1 MNPLLLTG
9 FGTTIN
15 VNKRKLIIQNKL
27 KNKKYEFY
35 PHKIK
40 HDSIILDNHT
50 GNISFES
57 MRWLMKHNIQLTLLN
72 WNGNLLAVT
81 LPESAISGKLRIKQY
96 QKHLNE
102 KIRYEIAEKIVFS
115 KINSSINLLKELAK
129 FYEIDLKKAKKTVK
143 KEVQTYQ
150 TALKTE
156 EKPQFS
162 TLMAL
167 EGRIAMLYFE
177 NLAQIFSKLSPEFNF
192 ETRWVQENRKNYN
205 AVDEINALL
214 NYGYAILES
223 EIKKI
228 INSIGL
234 DPQVGFLHEV
244 LPSKNPLV
252 YDFQELFRWSI
263 DLSIIQ
269 LLESRPKLQ
278 KNDFILTE
286 NYHIRL
292 RETTAKKLIQK
303 IKDNFNKKVP
313 YKRKNF
319 QYHNI
324 LYDNISKLAFFI
336 SEKNKKI
343 DFVIPNITIERNDFL
358 FLQEKIIKMTPGERK
373 KLDIN
378 KSTLWYM
385 KKNLASG
392 KNIKIYDKTW
402 SKIKFKT

>member
-1 MNPLLLTG
+1 MNPLLISG

-27 KNKKYEFY
+27 QNKKYEFF

-96 QKHLNE
+96 QKYLNE
-102 KIRYEIAEKIVFS
+102 KIRYGIAEKIVFS
-115 KINSSINLLKELAK
+115 KIDSSVNLLKELAK
-129 FYEIDLKKAKKTVK
+129 FYEIDLRKAEKTVQ

-150 TALKTE
+150 IALKTE
-156 EKPQFS
+156 KTSQFS

-167 EGRIAMLYFE
+167 EGRIAMVYFE
-177 NLAQIFSKLSPEFNF
+177 NLAHIFAKLAPEFNF

-244 LPSKNPLV
+244 LPSKTPLV
-252 YDFQELFRWSI
+252 YDFQELFRWI
-263 DLSIIQ
+263 VDLSVIQ
-269 LLESRPKLQ
+269 LLESQPKLQ

-303 IKDNFNKKVP
+303 IKGNFNKKVP
-313 YKRKNF
+313 YKGKNY

-358 FLQEKIIKMTPGERK
+358 ILQEKIIKMTPEERK

-392 KNIKIYDKTW
+392 KNIKIYDKTF
-402 SKIKFKT
+402 SKIKFRS

>member
-1 MNPLLLTG
+1 MNPLLISG

-15 VNKRKLIIQNKL
+15 VDKRKLIIQNKL
-27 KNKKYEFY
+27 QNKKYEFF

-96 QKHLNE
+96 QKYLDE
-102 KIRYEIAEKIVFS
+102 KTRYTIAEKFVFS
-115 KINSSINLLKELAK
+115 KIDSSINLLKELAN
-129 FYEIDLKKAKKTVK
+129 FYDIGLKKAERSVQ
-143 KEVQTYQ
+143 KEIQTYQ
-150 TALKTE
+150 NALKTE
-156 EKPQFS
+156 KTSQFS
-162 TLMAL
+162 TLLVL
-167 EGRIAMLYFE
+167 EGRIAMFYFE
-177 NLAQIFSKLSPEFNF
+177 NLAKIFAKLAPEFNF
-192 ETRWVQENRKNYN
+192 ETRWVKENRKNYN

-223 EIKKI
+223 EIKKM

-252 YDFQELFRWSI
+252 YDFQELFRWLV
-263 DLSIIQ
+263 DLSVIQ
-269 LLESRPKLQ
+269 LLESEPKLK

-292 RETTAKKLIQK
+292 RETTAKRLIQK
-303 IKDNFNKKVP
+303 IKGNFNKKVP
-313 YKRKNF
+313 YKGKNY

-324 LYDNISKLAFFI
+324 LYDNISKLAFFV

-358 FLQEKIIKMTPGERK
+358 FLQEKILRMTPEERK
-373 KLDIN
+373 SLGIN

-385 KKNLASG
+385 KKNLGCG
-392 KNIKIYDKTW
+392 KNIKIYDKTF
-402 SKIKFKT
+402 SKIRDD

>member
-1 MNPLLLTG
+1 MNPLLISG

-27 KNKKYEFY
+27 QNKKYEFY

-81 LPESAISGKLRIKQY
+81 LPDSAISGKLRIKQY
-96 QKHLNE
+96 QKYLDE
-102 KIRYEIAEKIVFS
+102 KVRYEIAEKIVFS
-115 KINSSINLLKELAK
+115 KIDLSVNLLKELAK
-129 FYEIDLKKAKKTVK
+129 FYKIDFKKAENIVQ

-150 TALKTE
+150 EAIKTE
-156 EKPQFS
+156 KNPLFS

-167 EGRIAMLYFE
+167 EGRIAMSYFE
-177 NLAQIFSKLSPEFNF
+177 NLAKVFSKLSPEFNF

-205 AVDEINALL
+205 AVDEVNCLL

-223 EIKKI
+223 EIKKMI
-228 INSIGL
+228 HSIGL
-234 DPQVGFLHEV
+234 DPQIGFLHEV

-252 YDFQELFRWSI
+252 YDFQELFRWII
-263 DLSIIQ
+263 DLSVIQ

-303 IKDNFNKKVP
+303 IKGNFNKKVP

-324 LYDNISKLAFFI
+324 LYDNLSKLAFFI
-336 SEKNKKI
+336 SEKNKKL
-343 DFVIPNITIERNDFL
+343 DFEVPNITIQRNDFL
-358 FLQEKIIKMTPGERK
+358 FLKEKIMKMTPEERK
-373 KLDIN
+373 KLGIN

-385 KKNLASG
+385 KKNLAGG
-392 KNIKIYDKTW
+392 KNIKIYDKTF

>member
-1 MNPLLLTG
+1 MNPLLISG

-27 KNKKYEFY
+27 QNKKYEFY

-72 WNGNLLAVT
+72 WNGNLLAIT

-96 QKHLNE
+96 QKYLDE

-115 KINSSINLLKELAK
+115 KINSSVNLLKELTN
-129 FYEIDLKKAKKTVK
+129 FYEIDIKKAEKTVQ
-143 KEVQTYQ
+143 KEFQTYHN
-150 TALKTE
+150 ALKTE
-156 EKPQFS
+156 ESPQFS

-177 NLAQIFSKLSPEFNF
+177 NLEKIFAKLAPGFNF
-192 ETRWVQENRKNYN
+192 ETRWVKENRKNYN

-223 EIKKI
+223 EIKKM

-234 DPQVGFLHEV
+234 DPQIGFLHQV
-244 LPSKNPLV
+244 LPSKTPLV
-252 YDFQELFRWSI
+252 YDFQELFRWII
-263 DLSIIQ
+263 DLSVIQ
-269 LLESRPKLQ
+269 LLESQPKLK

-313 YKRKNF
+313 YKGKNY

-324 LYDNISKLAFFI
+324 LYNNLSRLAFFI
-336 SEKNKKI
+336 SEKTKNI
-343 DFVIPNITIERNDFL
+343 DFLIPNVTIERNDFL
-358 FLQEKIIKMTPGERK
+358 FLQEKILKMTPEERK
-373 KLDIN
+373 KLGIN

-385 KKNLASG
+385 KENLKNR
-392 KNIKIYDKTW
+392 KKIKIYDKIF
-402 SKIKFKT
+402 SKIKDD